1 MSPNRADRILG
12 EWSAVA
18 KTATPPPSP
27 AAALGRRPTGLG
39 ISLVGA
45 SLLAIA
51 LVVGLAW
58 LGSRDEQSNVGD
70 TTPPTP
76 PASQAV
82 VPGPSVTPE
91 VSTAPEAT
99 STPEASEPPEASAT
113 PEATLN
119 PCVHLST
126 PLTWEGAAGQRI
138 ATITLTNREDGDCV
152 LGEFERV
159 QFVDAGNQPLI
170 DGPAAPGVVT
180 VPAHSSVS
188 TLVEIGNYCGP
199 APEQPVGIMFVNARG
214 GILLIGSPESAA
226 DMSVPPCNGPNAP
239 ATIQMQPW
247 APAGG

>member
-27 AAALGRRPTGLG
+27 AESLGPRTSGLG

-58 LGSRDEQSNVGD
+58 LGGRDEQPSAGD
-70 TTPPTP
+70 TTPP
-76 PASQAV
+76 ASEAV
-82 VPGPSVTPE
+82 VPAPS
-91 VSTAPEAT
+91 
-99 STPEASEPPEASAT
+99 STPEPSAT
-113 PEATLN
+113 HDASPTPDATLN

-138 ATITLTNREDGDCV
+138 ATITLTNPDDGDCV

-159 QFVDAGNQPLI
+159 QYVDAANKPLI
-170 DGPAAPGVVT
+170 EGPAAPGSLT
-180 VPAHSSVS
+180 VPANSSVS

-199 APEQPVGIMFVNARG
+199 EPEQPVGIVFVKASG

-247 APAGG
+247 APSGQ

>member
-18 KTATPPPSP
+18 KTATPPPAPSTSD
-27 AAALGRRPTGLG
+27 GSRTSGLG
-39 ISLVGA
+39 FSLVGA
-45 SLLAIA
+45 GLLAVV

-58 LGSRDEQSNVGD
+58 LGNRDRQPTVGD

-76 PASQAV
+76 PASEAV
-82 VPGPSVTPE
+82 VLPS
-91 VSTAPEAT
+91 SA
-99 STPEASEPPEASAT
+99 PEASAT
-113 PEATLN
+113 PDGSPTPEATMN

-152 LGEFERV
+152 LGEFERE
-159 QFVDAGNQPLI
+159 QYVDAGNHPLI
-170 DGPAAPGVVT
+170 DGPATPGSLT
-180 VPAHSSVS
+180 VPADSSVS

-199 APEQPVGIMFVNARG
+199 APEQPVGIMFVDARG
-214 GILLIGSPESAA
+214 GIFLIGSPASAV

-247 APAGG
+247 MPSGG